1 MSLAPKMDEVRAVAQ
16 ITCPDF
22 ISITETWLQSHI
34 HSNVVELNGYNLIR
48 KDRQEGTHGG
58 IYIYIKDSIKLS
70 VLDTLSISSLEVL
83 WVKLRPTRLPRGI
96 HSIIV
101 GTVYHPPNADN
112 TEMLKYL
119 METLSFIESN
129 CVNCGIIILGDFNRM
144 NVKRL
149 RNHFNLKQIV
159 KFPTRGENIL
169 DFVLT
174 NMEKYYDNPG
184 KLSPFGLSDH
194 VTIEVKPKNRDV
206 FPIIKSIIKSRDLRP
221 SKRQAISTY
230 LEQVNVHSLVRS
242 VESCEEKVTM
252 LETIINI
259 GLDFILPLRK
269 ITVLSNE
276 PPWVT
281 SSLKDLIKRR
291 QMALN
296 RGDTQEFKYLRNQ
309 VNRARKVCR
318 AKYYEA
324 KVKHLKE
331 CKASEW
337 WKEVKKLSGMTSVY
351 SSREQMF
358 RSLGNVDELS
368 NVTTSDLANII
379 NEAFLSPMSDFS
391 SLSQNFLIQ
400 FDAVS
405 PESVFTVTTHSVFM
419 KLSQLNPS
427 KANGPDGIPSWL
439 LKENASLLAH
449 PVKEVLDSSY
459 REGHLPQSWK
469 KADITPLAKQKPV
482 KDINKH
488 LRPISLTPILSKVAE
503 DFVVESFV
511 KPALMKQID
520 SKQFGTTPQSST
532 THALISMIHTWNKQ
546 TDGNGS
552 AVRVVLFD
560 FKKAFDLIDHSIL
573 VEKLMTFDIPLSI
586 IKWIVDFL
594 TDRKQRVKLS
604 QDCYSEWGAVPAGVP
619 QGTKLGPWL
628 FAIMIN
634 DLNVID
640 ANLWKYVDDTTISEL
655 VDKHEL
661 SRVQSLVDELTEKAK
676 DDKFQLNEAKCK
688 ELCISFAR
696 SERSFSPILIN
707 NKPIEVVSNAN
718 NVHL

>member
-1 MSLAPKMDEVRAVAQ
+1 MYNYACV
-16 ITCPDF
+16 
-22 ISITETWLQSHI
+22 SIFY
-34 HSNVVELNGYNLIR
+34 SN
-48 KDRQEGTHGG
+48 T
-58 IYIYIKDSIKLS
+58 
-70 VLDTLSISSLEVL
+70 
-83 WVKLRPTRLPRGI
+83 
-96 HSIIV
+96 
-101 GTVYHPPNADN
+101 
-112 TEMLKYL
+112 
-119 METLSFIESN
+119 
-129 CVNCGIIILGDFNRM
+129 
-144 NVKRL
+144 
-149 RNHFNLKQIV
+149 
-159 KFPTRGENIL
+159 
-169 DFVLT
+169 
-174 NMEKYYDNPG
+174 
-184 KLSPFGLSDH
+184 
-194 VTIEVKPKNRDV
+194 V

-242 VESCEEKVTM
+242 VGSCEEKVTM

-259 GLDFILPLRK
+259 GLEFILPLRK

-331 CKASEW
+331 GKASKW

-358 RSLGNVDELS
+358 RSLGNVDELW

-391 SLSQNFLIQ
+391 SLSQNVLIQ

-488 LRPISLTPILSKVAE
+488 LRPISLTPILYKVAE

-511 KPALMKQID
+511 KPAVMKQID
-520 SKQFGTTPQSST
+520 SKQFGTIPQSST

-573 VEKLMTFDIPLSI
+573 VEKLMTFDIPHSI

-594 TDRKQRVKLS
+594 IDRKQRVKLS

-619 QGTKLGPWL
+619 KGTKLGPWL
-628 FAIMIN
+628 FAIMID
-634 DLNVID
+634 DLNVTD
-640 ANLWKYVDDTTISEL
+640 ANFWKYVDDTTISEL

-696 SERSFSPILIN
+696 SERSLSPILIN
-707 NKPIEVVSNAN
+707 NKPIEVVSNAKILGVSISKDLKWN
-718 NVHL
+718 IHIVEIVKKASSRLYFLRQLKRAKINEKDLLTFYLTCVRPVTEYACPVFHNSLPLYLSEELEKLQKRALRIIYPTLSYPEALSEAKIDTLFDRRELMTKKLFEDVIDNTEHRLHELLPNKNKSLPNLRRKNYFNVPTCKTNRFRDSFIIHNSRTYK